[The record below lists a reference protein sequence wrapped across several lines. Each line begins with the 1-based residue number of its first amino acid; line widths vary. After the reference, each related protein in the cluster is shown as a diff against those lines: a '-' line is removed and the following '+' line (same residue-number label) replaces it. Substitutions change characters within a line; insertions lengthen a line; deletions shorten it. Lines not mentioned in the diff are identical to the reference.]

1 MKYDSTSKHF
11 NILEK
16 KYTKHV
22 FLTQFY
28 EVYLTAIINILRN
41 NDIILKIARA
51 YIQINMVGVAFEKVI
66 NPFQLNLPFLFSLVT
81 SQNQRL
87 NVLLLLERVA
97 RMFSVKKICFVKFRK
112 IHRKTPQAESFFNKV
127 ISCRP
132 ATLFKKRL
140 WHRSSSAN
148 FTKFFKKLFYRTTVS
163 CFCNTLLVT
172 KQSKCSFFETQ
183 SNLKSAFN

>member
-51 YIQINMVGVAFEKVI
+51 YMQINMVGVAFEKVI
-66 NPFQLNLPFLFSLVT
+66 NPF
-81 SQNQRL
+81 
-87 NVLLLLERVA
+87 
-97 RMFSVKKICFVKFRK
+97 
-112 IHRKTPQAESFFNKV
+112 
-127 ISCRP
+127 
-132 ATLFKKRL
+132 
-140 WHRSSSAN
+140 
-148 FTKFFKKLFYRTTVS
+148 
-163 CFCNTLLVT
+163 
-172 KQSKCSFFETQ
+172 
-183 SNLKSAFN
+183 

>member
-66 NPFQLNLPFLFSLVT
+66 NPF
-81 SQNQRL
+81 
-87 NVLLLLERVA
+87 
-97 RMFSVKKICFVKFRK
+97 
-112 IHRKTPQAESFFNKV
+112 
-127 ISCRP
+127 
-132 ATLFKKRL
+132 
-140 WHRSSSAN
+140 
-148 FTKFFKKLFYRTTVS
+148 
-163 CFCNTLLVT
+163 
-172 KQSKCSFFETQ
+172 
-183 SNLKSAFN
+183 